1 MFLVSIKKINRFT
14 LDKGSK
20 ISIFYKNMEKFIK
33 KIGICIIVFFL
44 IVVPSFYAQNCSWGN
59 YIDIP
64 SAVARDGFFVNFHGG
79 YALSS
84 EAEQNVD
91 VNGSLEYS
99 IAGFT
104 AGLKVYTEKNFC
116 LDLSYQILEES
127 FKLPGLSIGIEEL
140 TNSKFVSALGD
151 SGLVDELYSPRPPE
165 IASAYFVATKELTN
179 SIEMTLGLGRGKFVG
194 YGPRSKYL
202 NFDAFS
208 EEKHADF
215 MVGMFGG
222 FKFSSP
228 VGFTFMAETDGR
240 DANFGIGYEAGIWK
254 STLSLDK
261 IEHFFGEESN
271 AAINAPWVSLSLSAN
286 VLGGIGGGGRREEA
300 IGTLKIALTDEKTG
314 APIAGKMIVALGNIE
329 RTFVITAKQKRVL
342 QLKPGLYNVTVFSA
356 GYKMKKANVPVKSGS
371 NIDYS
376 IGLTKVI
383 NPAIKKSME
392 LTKEAAKD
400 YKYGRLSEAK
410 EKLEEALT
418 LYPNNNKA
426 KKGLSLVQNAFS
438 SNVSSLKQKA
448 RARENSGDIRGA
460 IALWEQVLVWEN
472 SSATRRHIQ
481 NLKDRLSASSS
492 RKQPT
497 KTTTTTTKKKPPAK
511 KKPSLSKQQIADL
524 YTKGLSAYFDG
535 NYKEA
540 IKYFQQVLSAD
551 PSHTQAKRYLGEA
564 KKH

>member
-1 MFLVSIKKINRFT
+1 MGKNIGKL
-14 LDKGSK
+14 G
-20 ISIFYKNMEKFIK
+20 ISITFFFFIANQA
-33 KIGICIIVFFL
+33 I
-44 IVVPSFYAQNCSWGN
+44 YAQGCSWRN

-64 SAVARDGFFVNFHGG
+64 TAIARNGLYVNVSGG

-84 EAEQNVD
+84 DAEEKID

-127 FKLPGLSIGIEEL
+127 FNMPGIAVGIEEL
-140 TNSKFVSALGD
+140 TNSKFVSSLGD
-151 SGLVDELYSPRPPE
+151 SGLIDELYLPRPPE
-165 IASAYFVATKELTN
+165 IASAYLVATKGLTN
-179 SIEMTLGLGRGKFVG
+179 TIEMSLGLGRGKFVG

-208 EEKHADF
+208 DEKHADY
-215 MVGMFGG
+215 MVGFFGG
-222 FKFSSP
+222 LKFISP
-228 VGFTFMAETDGR
+228 VGFTFLAETDGR
-240 DANFGIGYEAGIWK
+240 DANFGIGYEANIFKG
-254 STLSLDK
+254 SLSLGK
-261 IEHFFGEESN
+261 IEHFFGETGSTV
-271 AAINAPWVSLSLSAN
+271 NAPWVNLSLSAN
-286 VLGGIGGGGRREEA
+286 VLGGGGFGRRREREA
-300 IGTLKIALTDEKTG
+300 IGTLKIALKDEKSG
-314 APIAGKMIVALGNIE
+314 LPIQGKIIVSLGNIE
-329 RTFVITAKQKRVL
+329 RTFEVASNQKRVL
-342 QLKPGLYNVTVFSA
+342 QLKPGVYNVIVLSA
-356 GYKMKKANVPVKSGS
+356 GYKMKKANVPVKAGGVV
-371 NIDYS
+371 DFD

-400 YKYGRLSEAK
+400 YKYGRLEEAK
-410 EKLEEALT
+410 DKLEEALT
-418 LYPNNNKA
+418 LYPNNSKA
-426 KKGLSLVQNAFS
+426 KKGMSLIQKAYS
-438 SNVSSLKQKA
+438 DNVSSLKQKA

-460 IALWEQVLVWEN
+460 IALWEQVLTMEN
-472 SSATRRHIQ
+472 SSSTRLHIQ
-481 NLKDRLSASSS
+481 DLKARLSSASS
-492 RKQPT
+492 KPT
-497 KTTTTTTKKKPPAK
+497 RTTTPTTTRKPPAT

-551 PSHTQAKRYLGEA
+551 PNHAQAKRYLGEA

>member
-1 MFLVSIKKINRFT
+1 MKNKYHLYKHMEKNIGK
-14 LDKGSK
+14 LG
-20 ISIFYKNMEKFIK
+20 ISIIFI
-33 KIGICIIVFFL
+33 FF
-44 IVVPSFYAQNCSWGN
+44 IANQAIYAQGCSWGN

-64 SAVARDGFFVNFHGG
+64 TAAARNGLYVNFSGG

-84 EAEQNVD
+84 EAEEKID

-127 FKLPGLSIGIEEL
+127 FNMPGLSIGVEEL
-140 TNSKFVSALGD
+140 TNSKFVSPLGD
-151 SGLVDELYSPRPPE
+151 SGLIDELYLPRPPE
-165 IASAYFVATKELTN
+165 VASAYFVATKGLTN
-179 SIEMTLGLGRGKFVG
+179 TIEMTLGLGRGKFVG

-208 EEKHADF
+208 DDKHEDY

-222 FKFSSP
+222 LKFISP
-228 VGFTFMAETDGR
+228 VGFTFLAETDGR
-240 DANFGIGYEAGIWK
+240 DANVGIGYEASIFKG
-254 STLSLDK
+254 SLSLGK
-261 IEHFFGEESN
+261 IEHFFAGDEEAHSL
-271 AAINAPWVSLSLSAN
+271 INAPWVNLSLSAN
-286 VLGGIGGGGRREEA
+286 VLGGGGFGGRRERES
-300 IGTLKIALTDEKTG
+300 IGTLKIALKDEKSG
-314 APIAGKMIVALGNIE
+314 IPIQGKIIVSLGNIE
-329 RTFVITAKQKRVL
+329 RTFEVASNQKRVL
-342 QLKPGLYNVTVFSA
+342 QLKPGVYKVIVLSA
-356 GYKMKKANVPVKSGS
+356 GYKMKKANVPVKAGS
-371 NIDYS
+371 VVDFD

-400 YKYGRLSEAK
+400 YKYGRLQEAK
-410 EKLEEALT
+410 DKLEEAIT
-418 LYPNNNKA
+418 LYPNNSKA
-426 KKGLSLVQNAFS
+426 KKGLSLVQQAFS
-438 SNVSSLKQKA
+438 DNVSSLKQKA

-460 IALWEQVLVWEN
+460 IALWEQVLLLEN
-472 SSATRRHIQ
+472 SSSTRLHIQ
-481 NLKDRLSASSS
+481 NLKDRLSSASTTP
-492 RKQPT
+492 RR
-497 KTTTTTTKKKPPAK
+497 TTTTTSKPPAK

-551 PSHTQAKRYLGEA
+551 PSHAQAKRYLGEA

>member
-1 MFLVSIKKINRFT
+1 MGKNIAKL
-14 LDKGSK
+14 G
-20 ISIFYKNMEKFIK
+20 ISLIFIFFIANQA
-33 KIGICIIVFFL
+33 I
-44 IVVPSFYAQNCSWGN
+44 YAQGCSWGN

-64 SAVARDGFFVNFHGG
+64 SATARDGLFINFNGG

-104 AGLKVYTEKNFC
+104 AGLKVYTEKSFC
-116 LDLSYQILEES
+116 LDLSYQILEENLNS
-127 FKLPGLSIGIEEL
+127 PGFSIGIEEL
-140 TNSKFVSALGD
+140 TNSKFVSPLGD
-151 SGLVDELYSPRPPE
+151 SGLIDELYYSRPPE
-165 IASAYFVATKELTN
+165 IASAYLVATKGLTN

-222 FKFSSP
+222 LKFSTP

-240 DANFGIGYEAGIWK
+240 DANVGLGYESGIWK
-254 STLSLDK
+254 GSLSLGK
-261 IEHFFGEESN
+261 IEHFFSSN
-271 AAINAPWVSLSLSAN
+271 ENSLINAPWLSLSLSAN
-286 VLGGIGGGGRREEA
+286 VLGGGFGGRKENA
-300 IGTLKIALTDEKTG
+300 IGTLKIALKDEKSG
-314 APIAGKMIVALGNIE
+314 IPIQGKIIVSLGNIE
-329 RTFVITAKQKRVL
+329 RTFDVTAKQKKVL
-342 QLKPGLYNVTVFSA
+342 TLKPGIYNVTVFSA
-356 GYKMKKANVPVKSGS
+356 GYKMKRANIPVKSGS
-371 NIDYS
+371 TVDFD

-383 NPAIKKSME
+383 NPAIKKSMD
-392 LTKEAAKD
+392 LTKEAAAD
-400 YKYGRLSEAK
+400 YKYGRLEAAK
-410 EKLEEALT
+410 EKLEEAIT
-418 LYPNNNKA
+418 LYPNNDKA
-426 KKGLSLVQNAFS
+426 KKGLSLIRKVFS
-438 SNVSSLKQKA
+438 DNVTSLKQKA

-460 IALWEQVLVWEN
+460 IGLWEQVLVWEN
-472 SSATRRHIQ
+472 SSATRKHIQ
-481 NLKDRLSASSS
+481 DLKDRLSAASSK
-492 RKQPT
+492 RQPVR
-497 KTTTTTTKKKPPAK
+497 TTTTKKPAPAK
-511 KKPSLSKQQIADL
+511 KKLALSKQQIADL

-551 PSHTQAKRYLGEA
+551 PSHAQAKRYLGEA